1 MTHSLK
7 LYSLFAL
14 GFASFCLSFSPA
26 AAAPAGGGTS
36 VWKVENKG
44 GGATLYLAGSIHL
57 LAEEDHPLPAAFAQ
71 AYESSERLV
80 LEVKSTGGPE
90 GDVAAFEQGMY
101 GNGSGSIR
109 DDLSAETYKKLKGFL
124 AEAGLPTGAM
134 DGFRPWM
141 AAMTLSLTEIMKLG
155 CRPDLGVDSFFE
167 GKALED
173 RKPVTGLETTE
184 FQIGLFVKLDGEMQE
199 QMLLS
204 TIEDMASIETEF
216 PRMVK
221 AWREG
226 DDKTLRK
233 LMVESMADMP
243 EFRAEILDKRNRR
256 WMKDLVK
263 MLDGEENVMV
273 VVGAGHLVGRQ
284 GLVQLLR
291 KRGYKVGRLLS
302 PVSDEPKPAE
312 PKTEKPSRFI
322 PVVA

>member
-1 MTHSLK
+1 MSNHLK
-7 LYSLFAL
+7 FKYLFAL
-14 GFASFCLSFSPA
+14 GFASFCLSLLPV

-36 VWKVENKG
+36 VWTAQGKG

-57 LAEEDHPLPAAFAQ
+57 LAEEDHPLPAAFGQ
-71 AYESSERLV
+71 AYQSSDRLV
-80 LEVKSTGGPE
+80 LEVKSAGGPE
-90 GDVAAFEQGMY
+90 ADVAAFEQGMY
-101 GNGSGSIR
+101 GNGGGSIA

-124 AEAGLPTGAM
+124 AEAGLPTAAM

-184 FQIGLFVKLDGEMQE
+184 FQIGLFAKLDKEIQE

-204 TIEDMASIETEF
+204 TIEDMAEIETEF

-256 WMKDLVK
+256 WIKDLVK
-263 MLDGEENVMV
+263 MLNGDENVMV
-273 VVGAGHLVGRQ
+273 VVGAGHLVGKR
-284 GLVQLLR
+284 GVVQLLR
-291 KRGYKVGRLLS
+291 KRGYKVERLLS
-302 PVSDEPKPAE
+302 PARDKPKPAE
-312 PKTEKPSRFI
+312 PKSEKPPRFI
-322 PVVA
+322 PVSA